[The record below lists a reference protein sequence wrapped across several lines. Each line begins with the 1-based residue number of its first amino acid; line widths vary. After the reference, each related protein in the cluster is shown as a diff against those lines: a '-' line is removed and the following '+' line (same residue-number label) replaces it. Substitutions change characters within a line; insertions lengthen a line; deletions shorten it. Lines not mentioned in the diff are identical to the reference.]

1 MFNGVDMKPFKDYLD
16 ELNVP
21 LFKGGANPEV
31 YCDMDGVLVNLYKG
45 IHKVIKNTNP
55 DQDQMNA
62 FFSSDAGTSTAFWAT
77 LPWQRDGKAL
87 WKQLQR
93 YDTHI
98 LSACPSVC
106 GDDAAVI
113 KGKKMWCKT
122 NLGIHP
128 SRIHVVQRREKK
140 DFAKEWESSK
150 AGPAVILVDDNRKT
164 CAEWESAGGI
174 AIYHTVSSKSIK
186 QLKRHLDDG

>member
-1 MFNGVDMKPFKDYLD
+1 MKPFSQYINEID
-16 ELNVP
+16 VP
-21 LFKGGANPEV
+21 RFKGGVNPEV

-45 IHKVIKNTNP
+45 IHKVINNTNP
-55 DQDQMNA
+55 SQDQMNA
-62 FFSSDAGTSTAFWAT
+62 FFHSDAGTSTDFWAN

-106 GDDAAVI
+106 GKDLKVI
-113 KGKKMWCKT
+113 KGKKEWCKK

-140 DFAKEWESSK
+140 DFARDWEASK
-150 AGPAVILVDDNRKT
+150 SGPAVILIDDNKKT

-174 AIYHTVSSKSIK
+174 AIYHTGASKSIK
-186 QLKRHLDDG
+186 ELKKQLDDK

>member
-16 ELNVP
+16 EINIP
-21 LFKGGANPEV
+21 LFRGGSNPEV
-31 YCDMDGVLVNLYKG
+31 YCDMDGLLVNLYKG

-62 FFSSDAGTSTAFWAT
+62 FFHSDAGTSTAFWAT

-113 KGKKMWCKT
+113 KGKMMWCKT
-122 NLGIHP
+122 NLGIHT

-140 DFAKEWESSK
+140 DFASK
-150 AGPAVILVDDNRKT
+150 GVILVDDNRKT
-164 CAEWESAGGI
+164 CSEFAAAGGI
-174 AIYHTVSSKSIK
+174 AIYHTASSKSIK
-186 QLKRHLDDG
+186 QLKKELDDG